1 MRILRYATIATL
13 LLLPF
18 IFIACNKSTT
28 DESAPQAKS
37 SAKKEVRDNPFK
49 NEVYVSLTD
58 EEVDTLMRIARKA
71 FDMHVKEGKR
81 YEPTNGELSGSLKNK
96 RGNHVFATIYY
107 KGDWRGCMASS
118 RKLLVDSVIDSVI
131 NTAQD
136 FRFKKKNPKPEE
148 LQDYRV
154 ELSILQPKH
163 IIEGGNT
170 IENIE
175 KQFKPGV
182 EGLYVGDGR
191 KSAFFLPYVFN
202 KKARKLQTWLER
214 LSNKAT
220 GQKNPDLWK
229 NADAII
235 AHYDAIN
242 TIEEKPYGKFT
253 YLYRYRVLAP
263 TVSAKQIHAA
273 LHEGINWLSSQYDG
287 AAGMLKPG
295 YYEYTTRPIKN
306 HNMVDEARALW
317 SLVKLH
323 SLIPDATATKLIDS
337 FLPHLLDATDKDRG
351 LLMKQRKNREP
362 LPDVIASL
370 FLFNSVITY
379 DNGSLIKK
387 HRKWL
392 DTVAAWLTKDIVR
405 QSGQIDLKGTYY
417 NAGDSDYV
425 AGLVLESLSIAAK
438 PLKSEAL
445 RKAAERLNGYI
456 FTSFKPNPNSLY
468 TDLAEGYRAYYAL
481 TDDSNAYDKLI
492 GIVDATI
499 RLQLKGADAR
509 LLDLSGAVKSGRQVR
524 TIDTANAVVLWSHA
538 YEMMKS
544 DSSLKENA
552 WRQSVF
558 NQLGAAIAEASRWL
572 YEHQANYVNTFFF
585 PESRNVIGGFFME
598 EGQFQVRP
606 GVSAR
611 CLEALALIVTGY
623 GDNGYD
629 ELMKAN
635 TELLN
640 RPSH

>member
-1 MRILRYATIATL
+1 
-13 LLLPF
+13 
-18 IFIACNKSTT
+18 
-28 DESAPQAKS
+28 
-37 SAKKEVRDNPFK
+37 
-49 NEVYVSLTD
+49 
-58 EEVDTLMRIARKA
+58 
-71 FDMHVKEGKR
+71 MHVKEGKR
-81 YEPTNGELSGSLKNK
+81 YEPVDGELSESLKNK

-163 IIEGGNT
+163 VIEGGNT
-170 IENIE
+170 VENID

-182 EGLYVGDGR
+182 EGLYVGDGK

-202 KKARKLQTWLER
+202 KKERKLQTWLER

-220 GQKNPDLWK
+220 GQKDPDLWK
-229 NADAII
+229 KPGSIV

-253 YLYRYRVLAP
+253 YLYRYRVLTP
-263 TVSAKQIHAA
+263 TVTAGQIHTA
-273 LHEGINWLSSQYDG
+273 LKAGVDWLTSQYDS

-295 YYEYTTRPIKN
+295 YYEYTTQPIKDY
-306 HNMVDEARALW
+306 NMVDETRALW

-323 SLIPDATATKLIDS
+323 AMMPDTGVAKLIDA

-351 LLMKQRKNREP
+351 LLMKQRKDREAV
-362 LPDVIASL
+362 PDFIATL
-370 FLFNSVITY
+370 FLFNSVVTY
-379 DNGSLIKK
+379 NNGSLIKK

-392 DTVAAWLTKDIVR
+392 DAVALWLTKDVVQ

-425 AGLVLESLSIAAK
+425 AGLVLESVSIAAK
-438 PLKSEAL
+438 PLKSEPL
-445 RKAAERLNGYI
+445 RNAAERLNGYI

-468 TDLAEGYRAYYAL
+468 TDLAEGYHAYRLL
-481 TDDSNAYDKLI
+481 TDDSNAYDKII
-492 GIVDATI
+492 GLADAAI
-499 RLQLKGADAR
+499 RLQLKAADAR
-509 LLDLSGAVKSGRQVR
+509 LLDLSGAVKAGRQVR
-524 TIDTANAVVLWSHA
+524 TIDTANAVILWNQA
-538 YEMMKS
+538 YTMMKS
-544 DSSLKENA
+544 DATLKDNE

-558 NQLGAAIAEASRWL
+558 NQLGPSIAEASRWL
-572 YEHQANYVNTFFF
+572 YEHQANYLNTFFF
-585 PESRNVIGGFFME
+585 PESKNVIGGFFME
-598 EGQFQVRP
+598 EGKFQVRP
-606 GVSAR
+606 GESAR
-611 CLEALALIVTGY
+611 CMEALASIVINY
-623 GDNGYD
+623 GDTGYD
-629 ELMKAN
+629 ELMKSYKS
-635 TELLN
+635 LLD